1 MLSIPGIIFHFEVFW
16 KSGIVVPFSQLVI
29 FFPLIQPV
37 DLKVQGFVF
46 SVSHEKINPVPSIS
60 PSICRRSVA
69 FSDLHLFSFPLTTS
83 PLNYSKSHVSVLQNE
98 NYAFLILVWCF
109 LKQIVTLLLVL
120 SKGVSCSEKSG
131 KQDCHSSIIPLKL
144 QTCKFCTK
152 KYYSLSVC
160 YNLVSNCRV
169 LAEIGFCSE

>member
-1 MLSIPGIIFHFEVFW
+1 M
-16 KSGIVVPFSQLVI
+16 
-29 FFPLIQPV
+29 
-37 DLKVQGFVF
+37 F
-46 SVSHEKINPVPSIS
+46 SVSHEKINLVPSIS

-83 PLNYSKSHVSVLQNE
+83 PLNYSKSHVSILQNE

-144 QTCKFCTK
+144 HTCKFCTK
-152 KYYSLSVC
+152 KILFPECMLQLSFKLQSSCRNWFLLWIMPGKDAHCSNQFCAPSEGKTHSVC
-160 YNLVSNCRV
+160 KKV
-169 LAEIGFCSE
+169 LAGKLNVKPQFN